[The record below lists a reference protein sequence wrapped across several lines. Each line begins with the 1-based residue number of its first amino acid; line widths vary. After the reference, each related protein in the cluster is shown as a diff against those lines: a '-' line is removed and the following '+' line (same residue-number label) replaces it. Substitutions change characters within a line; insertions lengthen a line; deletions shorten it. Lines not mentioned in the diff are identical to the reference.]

1 MLLTST
7 PACFAFVLQLGML
20 VGGFTFGLIVGA
32 LGEMARKSNPGD
44 SFRNKKI
51 AQVSTYLARRGVTP
65 DLLRR
70 IRMYFQNHYEIA
82 SVFSTQEYEDYF
94 TRLPTEYRLE
104 LAKEVGYLESAQ
116 NPGIFTNVASFG
128 SLDTMSL
135 ILVCTKLKTELYLK
149 SASVMTSEDE
159 DGIRITRETICRR
172 GEAAWE
178 MLVFLDG
185 IANVSTAE
193 GEGEKI
199 FLHHD
204 DAQAL
209 NHRSQFKGNDYV
221 DEHVALLPTHQLNY
235 RSYNMY
241 ATTDVT
247 VALLSGEDVAQ
258 LRQERPA
265 IDNHLRPYAAAAK
278 RDETIKQIQKIFIQI
293 DEDGSGSIDES
304 EFIEIM
310 KLMGID
316 LPDAKISE
324 VFATID
330 ADGGGDI
337 DMVEFTEW
345 WLSQEASDT
354 TIRDDGAVVTN
365 QNEFDLQTLKR
376 DMADLD
382 KMTAGMQSQLARITN
397 LLGSKER

>member
-1 MLLTST
+1 MSAYLSRPNANEYNQDTRN
-7 PACFAFVLQLGML
+7 
-20 VGGFTFGLIVGA
+20 
-32 LGEMARKSNPGD
+32 RKSHSDIP
-44 SFRNKKI
+44 
-51 AQVSTYLARRGVTP
+51 AT
-65 DLLRR
+65 
-70 IRMYFQNHYEIA
+70 
-82 SVFSTQEYEDYF
+82 
-94 TRLPTEYRLE
+94 
-104 LAKEVGYLESAQ
+104 
-116 NPGIFTNVASFG
+116 
-128 SLDTMSL
+128 
-135 ILVCTKLKTELYLK
+135 
-149 SASVMTSEDE
+149 
-159 DGIRITRETICRR
+159 
-172 GEAAWE
+172 
-178 MLVFLDG
+178 
-185 IANVSTAE
+185 
-193 GEGEKI
+193 
-199 FLHHD
+199 
-204 DAQAL
+204 
-209 NHRSQFKGNDYV
+209 
-221 DEHVALLPTHQLNY
+221 EHVFKPTFQ
-235 RSYNMY
+235 
-241 ATTDVT
+241 
-247 VALLSGEDVAQ
+247 
-258 LRQERPA
+258 
-265 IDNHLRPYAAAAK
+265 K
-278 RDETIKQIQKIFIQI
+278 TIKQIQKIFIQI